1 MCYNVSGYTETDY
14 TKVDNKLTNYNE
26 RVLEMKKLRF
36 GIIGAGGIADRRTI
50 PGMMLARNVEVTAV
64 MEVNA
69 EHAEA
74 LRQKYG
80 ARYACTTAE
89 ELVSIP
95 EVDAVYIASPVVY
108 HMEQAMLAADHGK
121 HILLEK
127 PIAMNASEGD
137 KLLAYCAEKG
147 VMVAAG
153 FMMRFGAHVM
163 TMKRSVAEGKIG
175 QVVSGYSQ
183 FTLWCPREEGNWR
196 QVKAKSGGGCLMDMG
211 VHCIDLMEY
220 IIGSRVCEVGAF
232 NDTVAFDYDV
242 EDSST
247 VILRMK
253 NGAQCVV
260 QTNFNIPDEVS
271 KWRLE
276 FFGTRG
282 RLMGDTVIGQND
294 GGKLNAAFLDGVVG
308 YSATQNHADMEGDF
322 LEGDFGNMY
331 TREVESFAD
340 SVLCGKPLEVPA
352 SDALHVQKVIEAAY
366 RSSEEHRL
374 IAID

>member
-1 MCYNVSGYTETDY
+1 
-14 TKVDNKLTNYNE
+14 
-26 RVLEMKKLRF
+26 MKKLRF

-50 PGMMLARNVEVTAV
+50 PGMMLASNVEVTAV
-64 MEVNA
+64 MEINA
-69 EHAEA
+69 AHAEA
-74 LRQKYG
+74 IRAKYN
-80 ARYACTTAE
+80 AKSAYTSAE
-89 ELVSIP
+89 ALVRDP
-95 EVDAVYIASPVVY
+95 EVDAVYIASPVVC
-108 HMEQAMLAADHGK
+108 HKEQAMLAADNGK

-127 PIAMNASEGD
+127 PIAMNADEGEQ
-137 KLLAYCAEKG
+137 LLSYCADKG

-163 TMKRSVAEGKIG
+163 TMRRSVAEGKIG
-175 QVVSGYSQ
+175 QVVNGYSQ
-183 FTLWCPREEGNWR
+183 FTLWLPREEGNWR

-232 NDTVAFDYDV
+232 NNTVAFDYDV

-247 VILRMK
+247 VILRMQ

-271 KWRLE
+271 RWRLE

-294 GGKLNAAFLDGVVG
+294 GGTLNAVFLDGVSG
-308 YSATQNHADMEGDF
+308 YSATQDHSDMKGEM

-340 SVLCGKPLEVPA
+340 SILNGKPLEVPA
-352 SDALHVQKVIEAAY
+352 SDALHVQRVVEAAY
-366 RSSEEHRL
+366 ISSSEHRL
-374 IAID
+374 VTVK

>member
-1 MCYNVSGYTETDY
+1 
-14 TKVDNKLTNYNE
+14 
-26 RVLEMKKLRF
+26 MKMQKLRF

-50 PGMMLARNVEVTAV
+50 PGMMLAKNVEVTAV
-64 MEVNA
+64 MEIRA
-69 EHAEA
+69 EHAEQ
-74 LRQKYG
+74 LREKYH
-80 ARYACTTAE
+80 AKYAYTTAE
-89 ELVSIP
+89 DLVKCP

-108 HMEQAMLAADHGK
+108 HSAQAMLAADHGK

-127 PIAMNASEGD
+127 PIAMDIEEGE

-147 VMVAAG
+147 VLVAAG

-163 TMKRSVAEGKIG
+163 TMKKSVAEGKLG
-175 QVVSGYSQ
+175 QVVSAYSQ
-183 FTLWCPREEGNWR
+183 FTLWCPREEDNWR

-247 VILRMK
+247 VILRMQ

-282 RLMGDTVIGQND
+282 RLMGDTIIGQND

-308 YSATQNHADMEGDF
+308 YSATQNHADMEGEF

-340 SVLCGKPLEVPA
+340 SVLNGTPLEVPA
-352 SDALHVQKVIEAAY
+352 SDALHVQKVIAAAY
-366 RSSEEHRL
+366 QSSAEHKL
-374 IAID
+374 IPIE